1 MKFETE
7 ADIYKAGGRIAEN
20 YSGLK
25 NYLDFIDSHALEY
38 LLPLGMA
45 SDKEEYLHYSHSLQ
59 CNVKR
64 AYVRKQVD
72 KIALKVEEAV
82 KKADSEGREG
92 DYKGIHIID
101 KFATSTTGK
110 RKGLP
115 FETEI
120 LHDGESLRRKI
131 TKKIVQKLNTEFAEI
146 FKEVERRTWK
156 RFDNVYKS
164 EAEDIF
170 FDAIRFTPEEGL
182 TVDIPSFAEIYKS
195 KTEAEKSD
203 IYKKHEAAAEA
214 VNSFFGNLQITD
226 KEMERYFILYG
237 GKVKPNPKSVNVE
250 SYMRLKW

>member
-1 MKFETE
+1 MKYETE

-25 NYLDFIDSHALEY
+25 NYLDFIDSHALDF
-38 LLPLGMA
+38 LLSVGMA
-45 SDKEEYLHYSHSLQ
+45 SDKEEYLHYSHSLHY
-59 CNVKR
+59 NVKR

-92 DYKGIHIID
+92 DYKGIPIID

-131 TKKIVQKLNTEFAEI
+131 TKKIVQKLNTKFEEI
-146 FKEVERRTWK
+146 SKEVERRTWK
-156 RFDNVYKS
+156 RFDHVYKS
-164 EAEDIF
+164 EGEDIF

-182 TVDIPSFAEIYKS
+182 TVDIPSFAEIYRS
-195 KTEAEKSD
+195 QTEAEQSET
-203 IYKKHEAAAEA
+203 YKKHKAAAEA
-214 VNSFFGNLQITD
+214 VNSFFGNMVITD
-226 KEMERYFILYG
+226 REMERYFQLYG
-237 GKVKPNPKSVNVE
+237 GKVRPNPKSVNVE

>member
-45 SDKEEYLHYSHSLQ
+45 SDKEEYLYYSHCLITV
-59 CNVKR
+59 VKR

-92 DYKGIHIID
+92 DYKGIPIID

-115 FETEI
+115 FETET

-131 TKKIVQKLNTEFAEI
+131 TKKIIQKLNTEFSET

-156 RFDNVYKS
+156 RFDHVNKS

-170 FDAIRFTPEEGL
+170 FDAIRFTPEKGL
-182 TVDIPSFAEIYKS
+182 TVDIPSFAEIYRS
-195 KTEAEKSD
+195 QTEAEQSETH
-203 IYKKHEAAAEA
+203 KKHLAAAEA
-214 VNSFFGNLQITD
+214 VNSFFRNLQITD
-226 KEMERYFILYG
+226 KEMKRYFTLNG
-237 GKVKPNPKSVNVE
+237 GRIKPNPKSVNVE
-250 SYMRLKW
+250 SYIRLKW